1 MGLFML
7 AGSVVREPGQ
17 SLDDQ
22 DCGGRRR
29 RGRKQSTRIV
39 ERKWGRGR
47 GAGDGGAG
55 VRGDAAHERRV
66 ERAADD
72 EGQGDG
78 AWDVA
83 CERKRGSH
91 LLFDRQSVREL
102 GGTTLFRWAPAEG
115 EAPVAG
121 AAVYTAVAD
130 CRAKSI
136 EARWPGKRTQ
146 TRVGTCG
153 RHMVEAVCAVSA
165 SAKAER

>member
-22 DCGGRRR
+22 DWRQGGGEVEAVNED
-29 RGRKQSTRIV
+29 RGSGEAVQVT
-39 ERKWGRGR
+39 
-47 GAGDGGAG
+47 AGPAFASMPL
-55 VRGDAAHERRV
+55 VSGDSNA
-66 ERAADD
+66 AADD

-83 CERKRGSH
+83 CERKRGNH

-102 GGTTLFRWAPAEG
+102 GGTTLFRWAPADG

-121 AAVYTAVAD
+121 AVVYTAVAD

-146 TRVGTCG
+146 TRAGTCG

>member
-22 DCGGRRR
+22 DWRQGG
-29 RGRKQSTRIV
+29 
-39 ERKWGRGR
+39 
-47 GAGDGGAG
+47 GGA
-55 VRGDAAHERRV
+55 VEAVNDDRGNEGAVEVTAGPAFAAMPLMSGESN
-66 ERAADD
+66 AADD

-146 TRVGTCG
+146 TRAGTCG

>member
-17 SLDDQ
+17 TLDDQ
-22 DCGGRRR
+22 NWR
-29 RGRKQSTRIV
+29 Q
-39 ERKWGRGR
+39 
-47 GAGDGGAG
+47 GGAVEAVNEDRG
-55 VRGDAAHERRV
+55 SEQTVRVTAGPAFGSMPMSMTSGESETAGE
-66 ERAADD
+66 D
-72 EGQGDG
+72 EGGEG

-102 GGTTLFRWAPAEG
+102 GGTTLFRWAPADG

-121 AAVYTAVAD
+121 SAVYTAVAD

-146 TRVGTCG
+146 TRAGTCG

-165 SAKAER
+165 AAKAER

>member
-22 DCGGRRR
+22 DWRQG
-29 RGRKQSTRIV
+29 
-39 ERKWGRGR
+39 
-47 GAGDGGAG
+47 GGAAEA
-55 VRGDAAHERRV
+55 VNEDRGNGNAVEVTAGPAFAAMPLMSGDSSA
-66 ERAADD
+66 AADD
-72 EGQGDG
+72 ESQGQGEG

-146 TRVGTCG
+146 TRAGTCG

>member
-1 MGLFML
+1 MGLLML

-22 DCGGRRR
+22 DWQGGGGTEAVNED
-29 RGRKQSTRIV
+29 RGSQEAAVKVT
-39 ERKWGRGR
+39 
-47 GAGDGGAG
+47 AGPAFASMPMTIMS
-55 VRGDAAHERRV
+55 GDSDTAQGN
-66 ERAADD
+66 DD
-72 EGQGDG
+72 EGDG

-83 CERKRGSH
+83 CERKRGNH

-102 GGTTLFRWAPAEG
+102 GGTTLFRWAPADG

-146 TRVGTCG
+146 TRAGTCG

-165 SAKAER
+165 AAKAER

>member
-1 MGLFML
+1 MGLTML

-22 DCGGRRR
+22 MEWR
-29 RGRKQSTRIV
+29 RGGAEAAS
-39 ERKWGRGR
+39 EDRG
-47 GAGDGGAG
+47 GEGSVTVTAGPAFAAMPLAGAEQAVTAGDG
-55 VRGDAAHERRV
+55 E
-66 ERAADD
+66 
-72 EGQGDG
+72 G

-91 LLFDRQSVREL
+91 LVFDRQSVREL
-102 GGTTLFRWAPAEG
+102 GGTTLFRWAAADGTEPET
-115 EAPVAG
+115 G
-121 AAVYTAVAD
+121 ATVYTAVAD

-153 RHMVEAVCAVSA
+153 RHMIEAVCAVSA
-165 SAKAER
+165 AAKAGR

>member
-1 MGLFML
+1 MRSVVMGLFML

-22 DCGGRRR
+22 DWQGG
-29 RGRKQSTRIV
+29 
-39 ERKWGRGR
+39 
-47 GAGDGGAG
+47 GGAEA
-55 VRGDAAHERRV
+55 VSEDRGTENAVQVTAGPAFAAMPLMSGESN
-66 ERAADD
+66 AADD
-72 EGQGDG
+72 EGQGQGDG

-83 CERKRGSH
+83 CERKRGSQ

-146 TRVGTCG
+146 TRAGTCG
-153 RHMVEAVCAVSA
+153 RHMVEAVCAVS
-165 SAKAER
+165 

>member
-22 DCGGRRR
+22 DWRQGGGGEAEAVNED
-29 RGRKQSTRIV
+29 RGSDSAVQVT
-39 ERKWGRGR
+39 
-47 GAGDGGAG
+47 AGPAFAAMPLMS
-55 VRGDAAHERRV
+55 GDSN
-66 ERAADD
+66 AADD
-72 EGQGDG
+72 EGQGGDG

-102 GGTTLFRWAPAEG
+102 GGTTLFRWAPADG

-121 AAVYTAVAD
+121 ATVYTAVAD
-130 CRAKSI
+130 CHAKSI

-146 TRVGTCG
+146 TRAGTCG

>member
-22 DCGGRRR
+22 DWRQGGVAVAAVNED
-29 RGRKQSTRIV
+29 RGN
-39 ERKWGRGR
+39 
-47 GAGDGGAG
+47 GAGDGDAVQVTAG
-55 VRGDAAHERRV
+55 PAFAAMPLMSGESN
-66 ERAADD
+66 AADD

-146 TRVGTCG
+146 TRAGTCG

>member
-1 MGLFML
+1 L

-17 SLDDQ
+17 SLDNQ
-22 DCGGRRR
+22 D
-29 RGRKQSTRIV
+29 
-39 ERKWGRGR
+39 WGQG
-47 GAGDGGAG
+47 GGAEA
-55 VRGDAAHERRV
+55 VNEDRGSQQAVQVTAGPAFAATPLMSGESN
-66 ERAADD
+66 AAGDD
-72 EGQGDG
+72 EGQGEG

-102 GGTTLFRWAPAEG
+102 GGTTLFRWAPADG

-121 AAVYTAVAD
+121 AVVYTAVAD

-146 TRVGTCG
+146 TRAGTCG

>member
-1 MGLFML
+1 MRSVVMGLFML

-22 DCGGRRR
+22 DWRQGG
-29 RGRKQSTRIV
+29 
-39 ERKWGRGR
+39 
-47 GAGDGGAG
+47 GGAEAVNEDRGSEG
-55 VRGDAAHERRV
+55 VVKVTAGPAFASMPLMSGDSNA
-66 ERAADD
+66 AADD
-72 EGQGDG
+72 EGDG

-83 CERKRGSH
+83 CERKRGNH

-102 GGTTLFRWAPAEG
+102 GGTTLFRWAPADG

-146 TRVGTCG
+146 TRAGTCG

>member
-22 DCGGRRR
+22 DWRQGG
-29 RGRKQSTRIV
+29 
-39 ERKWGRGR
+39 
-47 GAGDGGAG
+47 GGAEA
-55 VRGDAAHERRV
+55 VNDDRGTGNAVQVTAGPAFAAMPLMSGESN
-66 ERAADD
+66 AADD
-72 EGQGDG
+72 EGQSQGEG

-83 CERKRGSH
+83 CERKRGNH

-146 TRVGTCG
+146 TRAGTCG

-165 SAKAER
+165 ATK

>member
-1 MGLFML
+1 
-7 AGSVVREPGQ
+7 
-17 SLDDQ
+17 LDDQ
-22 DCGGRRR
+22 DWRQGG
-29 RGRKQSTRIV
+29 
-39 ERKWGRGR
+39 
-47 GAGDGGAG
+47 GGAEAVNEDLG
-55 VRGDAAHERRV
+55 SQEAAVKVTAGPAFASMPLMSGDADTAQGN
-66 ERAADD
+66 DD
-72 EGQGDG
+72 EGQGEG

-83 CERKRGSH
+83 CERKRGNH

-102 GGTTLFRWAPAEG
+102 GGTTLFRWAPADG

-146 TRVGTCG
+146 TRAGTCG